1 MKQRLLIGL
10 CGSVVLASLT
20 SGCMTATSPAT
31 GRSFS
36 TSVSPQQEAA
46 MGQKEHP
53 KILAEF
59 GGAYQEKPE
68 LTTYVSSIGQFVAA
82 TSERKDVTYTF
93 TVLNTPDVN
102 AFAVPG
108 GYIYITRGLLTLADN
123 EAEVAG
129 VLGHE
134 IGHINARHTAERM
147 GQQQQAQW
155 EVMGATLLGAILGG
169 NTGASAMGGLVEKHA
184 EVQLAQYSQQQEF
197 EADSLGVRYLKRA
210 TYDPQAMA
218 EFLGSLRAQS
228 QLEAKLAGKDPSVV
242 DANNMLASHP
252 RTVDRVEKAIAEAG
266 PAAPNAMLEPEIYL
280 RKIDGMMFGDDP
292 KDGVI
297 DGRKFIHPGL
307 HFAFEVPQGFRL
319 VNTPDQ
325 VQAGGPK
332 GVAMAL
338 EIADPQPQGDLA
350 DYIAGGGV
358 AKNVSFRGIQSLQIN
373 GMAAATGIAR
383 ANTSKG
389 TVDARV
395 VLIRH
400 PEGKVYEFLCLM
412 APSVSA
418 SYDPAM
424 LRATQSFRQISA
436 SEGGKYRPQR
446 IHIVKVKSGDTV
458 TSLSRQMVVAEDK
471 EDWFRVL
478 NELKPGEEPKT
489 GRLVKI
495 VTY

>member
-1 MKQRLLIGL
+1 MKRRLLIGL
-10 CGSVVLASLT
+10 CSSFVLAGLLA
-20 SGCMTATSPAT
+20 GCTTATSPAT
-31 GRSFS
+31 GRSFT
-36 TSVSPQQEAA
+36 TSVSPQQEAQ
-46 MGQKEHP
+46 MGREEHP

-68 LTTYVSSIGQFVAA
+68 LTAYVSSIGQFVSA

-108 GYIYITRGLLTLADN
+108 GYIYITRGLLTLASN

-147 GQQQQAQW
+147 GQQQKAQW
-155 EVMGATLLGAILGG
+155 EVLGATLLGALFGG
-169 NTGASAMGGLVEKHA
+169 SSGANMMGGLVQQHA
-184 EVQLAQYSQQQEF
+184 QVQLAQYSQQQEY

-218 EFLGSLRAQS
+218 EFLSSLRAQS

-242 DANNMLASHP
+242 DVNNMLASHP

-280 RKIDGMMFGDDP
+280 KKIDGMMFGDDP

-297 DGRKFIHPGL
+297 DGRKFIHPTL
-307 HFAFEVPQGFRL
+307 HFSFVVPQGFRL
-319 VNTPDQ
+319 NNMPDQ
-325 VQAGGPK
+325 VQATGPK
-332 GVAMAL
+332 DAAMAL
-338 EIADPQPQGDLA
+338 QLADPQPKSDLA
-350 DYIAGGGV
+350 DYIASGQL
-358 AKNVSFRGIQSLQIN
+358 AKDITFQNIQSFQIN
-373 GMAAATGIAR
+373 GMPAATG
-383 ANTSKG
+383 
-389 TVDARV
+389 TVSGGKKNARV
-395 VLIRH
+395 VLVRH
-400 PEGKVYEFLCLM
+400 PEGTVYEFLFLM
-412 APSVSA
+412 TPAA
-418 SYDPAM
+418 TTTYDAAFM
-424 LRATQSFRQISA
+424 QTAQSFQQIPA
-436 SEGGKYRPQR
+436 SEGSKYRPQR
-446 IHIVKVKSGDTV
+446 IHVIKVSPGDSV
-458 TSLSRQMVVAEDK
+458 ASLSARMVVKEDK

-478 NELKPGEEPKT
+478 NELKPGEEPKV

>member
-1 MKQRLLIGL
+1 VARKQRLLIGL
-10 CGSVVLASLT
+10 CSSFVLAGLL
-20 SGCMTATSPAT
+20 SGCTTATSPAT
-31 GRSFS
+31 GRSFT
-36 TSVSPQQEAA
+36 TSVTPQQEAQ
-46 MGQKEHP
+46 MGREEHP

-68 LTTYVSSIGQFVAA
+68 LTAYVSSIGQFVSA

-134 IGHINARHTAERM
+134 IGHINARHTAERV

-155 EVMGATLLGAILGG
+155 EVLGATLLGAIFGG
-169 NTGASAMGGLVEKHA
+169 SSGANMVGGLVQQHTQ
-184 EVQLAQYSQQQEF
+184 VQLAQYSQQQEF

-218 EFLGSLRAQS
+218 EFLGSLRAES

-242 DANNMLASHP
+242 DADNMMASHP
-252 RTVDRVEKAIAEAG
+252 RTVDRVQQAIAQAG
-266 PAAPNAMLEPEIYL
+266 PAQPNAMLEPEIYL
-280 RKIDGMMFGDDP
+280 KKIDGMMFGDDP
-292 KDGVI
+292 KEGVI
-297 DGRKFIHPGL
+297 DGQTFIHPSL
-307 HFAFEVPQGFRL
+307 HFSFVAPQGFRL
-319 VNTPDQ
+319 HNAPDQ
-325 VQAGGPK
+325 VQATGPN
-332 GVAMAL
+332 GAAL
-338 EIADPQPQGDLA
+338 ALQLADPQPTGDLA
-350 DYIAGGGV
+350 DYIANGQV
-358 AKNVSFRGIQSLQIN
+358 AQNVTFQNIQSLQIN
-373 GMAAATGIAR
+373 GMPAATG
-383 ANTSKG
+383 
-389 TVDARV
+389 TVTGGKVNGRV

-400 PEGKVYEFLCLM
+400 PEGTTYEFLFLSKPGTT
-412 APSVSA
+412 AT
-418 SYDPAM
+418 YDPGFLQTA
-424 LRATQSFRQISA
+424 QSFRQIA
-436 SEGGKYRPQR
+436 AGEGSKYRPQR
-446 IHIVKVKSGDTV
+446 IHIVQVKSGDTV
-458 TSLSRQMVVAEDK
+458 ASLSARMVVAAGK

-478 NELKPGEEPKT
+478 NELKPGEEPKV

>member
-1 MKQRLLIGL
+1 MTQRLLIGL
-10 CGSVVLASLT
+10 CSSFALASLV

-108 GYIYITRGLLTLADN
+108 GYIYITRGLLTLAGN

-155 EVMGATLLGAILGG
+155 EVMGATLLGAIFGG
-169 NTGASAMGGLVEKHA
+169 NAGAQWAGSKMGEHA

-228 QLEAKLAGKDPSVV
+228 QLEAKLAGKDPSTV
-242 DANNMLASHP
+242 DANNMMASHP

-266 PAAPNAMLEPEIYL
+266 PAAPNAMLEPEVYL

-292 KDGVI
+292 KEGVI
-297 DGRKFIHPGL
+297 EGRKFIHPTL
-307 HFAFEVPQGFRL
+307 HFSFMAPQGFHL

-325 VQAGGPK
+325 VQVGGPK

-338 EIADPQPQGDLA
+338 DVADPQPQGDLA
-350 DYIAGGGV
+350 DYIAAGAGY
-358 AKNVSFRGIQSLQIN
+358 KNISFRNIQALQIN
-373 GMAAATGIAR
+373 GMPAATGITR
-383 ANTSKG
+383 ANTSAG
-389 TVDARV
+389 TADARL

-400 PEGKVYEFLCLM
+400 PEGKVYEFLVLM
-412 APSVSA
+412 SPSVSA
-418 SYDPAM
+418 SYDATM
-424 LRATQSFRQISA
+424 LQSVQTFQQISA
-436 SEGGKYRPQR
+436 SEGSRYRPQR
-446 IHIVKVKSGDTV
+446 IHIIKVKQGDTV
-458 TSLSRQMVVAEDK
+458 ASLSAQMVVTEDK
-471 EDWFRVL
+471 QDWFRVL
-478 NELKPGEEPKT
+478 NELKPGEEPKA